1 MTDDERD
8 QRGPDGP
15 RTTGAPWM
23 QSLRRGDAGPA
34 VAEVRAAL
42 EEMSLLERRGPGP
55 ATFDQDLEA
64 GVRLFQQQRGLITD
78 GLVGPATYRALR
90 DARWSLGD
98 RMLSLHTPAPLTG
111 DDVFALQERLLE
123 LGYDSGRA
131 DGVFG
136 RQTEQALRS
145 FQRDYGMAAD
155 GMCGPR
161 TLRHLGYLGRKV
173 TGGRPGLLREQERL
187 HRAGPRMSGKR
198 IVIDP
203 GHGGE
208 HPGVEVGGHTEAALV
223 ADVAR
228 RLEGRMAAA
237 GMEALLSH
245 GPHDCPTDAERAGFA
260 NSAGADVLLSLHV
273 DANPSAAANG
283 LAAFHFGTGTGAT
296 STVGEALAGY
306 IHRELLARTRMLDCG
321 VHPRPWELLRL
332 TRMPA
337 VRVEM
342 GYLTNEHDRAAL
354 LDPAFRDVVAEGILV
369 AVKRLYLLGQNDKP
383 TGTFTFSD
391 ILQHEEGS
399 PAGV

>member
-1 MTDDERD
+1 
-8 QRGPDGP
+8 
-15 RTTGAPWM
+15 M
-23 QSLRRGDAGPA
+23 QLLSRGDAGPP

-42 EEMSLLERRGPGP
+42 EEMGILEPTGPGP
-55 ATFDQDLEA
+55 ALFDDQLEQA
-64 GVRLFQQQRGLITD
+64 VRIFQQRRGLITD
-78 GLVGPATYRALR
+78 GIVGPATYRALR
-90 DARWSLGD
+90 DARWALGD
-98 RMLSLHTPAPLTG
+98 RMLLLNTQQPLTG
-111 DDVFALQERLLE
+111 DDVFSLQERLLE

-145 FQRDYGMAAD
+145 FQRDYGMSPD

-187 HRAGPRMSGKR
+187 HRAGPRLSGKR

-203 GHGGE
+203 GHGGADR
-208 HPGVEVGGHTEAALV
+208 GVSVGTGADQVTEAGLV
-223 ADVAR
+223 GDIAR

-245 GPHDCPTDAERAGFA
+245 GPDDCPTDAERAGFA
-260 NSAGADVLLSLHV
+260 NSAGADVVLSLHV
-273 DANPSAAANG
+273 DANASPAANG

-296 STVGEALAGY
+296 STVGEALAGF

-337 VRVEM
+337 VRVEI
-342 GYLTNEHDRAAL
+342 GYLTNDRDRAAL
-354 LDPAFRDVVAEGILV
+354 LDPGFRDVVAEGILV
-369 AVKRLYLLGQNDKP
+369 AVKRLYLLGQDDKP
-383 TGTFTFSD
+383 TGTFTWAEV
-391 ILQHEEGS
+391 LQRES
-399 PAGV
+399 NRPAAAR

>member
-1 MTDDERD
+1 
-8 QRGPDGP
+8 
-15 RTTGAPWM
+15 M
-23 QSLRRGDAGPA
+23 QLLSRGDAGPP

-42 EEMSLLERRGPGP
+42 EEMGILEPTGPGP
-55 ATFDQDLEA
+55 ALFDEQLEQA
-64 GVRLFQQQRGLITD
+64 VRIFQQHRGLITD
-78 GLVGPATYRALR
+78 GIVGPATYRALR
-90 DARWSLGD
+90 DARWALGD
-98 RMLSLHTPAPLTG
+98 RMLLLNTQAPLTG

-145 FQRDYGMAAD
+145 FQRDYGMSPD

-187 HRAGPRMSGKR
+187 HRAGPRLSGKR

-203 GHGGE
+203 GHGGAD
-208 HPGVEVGGHTEAALV
+208 HGVAVGRGPDAVTEAGIV
-223 ADVAR
+223 GDIAR

-260 NSAGADVLLSLHV
+260 NSAGADVVLSLHV
-273 DANPSAAANG
+273 DANASPAANG

-296 STVGEALAGY
+296 STVGEALAGF

-337 VRVEM
+337 VRVEI
-342 GYLTNEHDRAAL
+342 GYLTNERDRAAL
-354 LDPAFRDVVAEGILV
+354 LDPGFRDVVAEGILV
-369 AVKRLYLLGQNDKP
+369 AVKRLYLLGQDDKP
-383 TGTFTFSD
+383 TGTFTWAEV
-391 ILQHEEGS
+391 LQRES
-399 PAGV
+399 NRPAGV

>member
-1 MTDDERD
+1 
-8 QRGPDGP
+8 
-15 RTTGAPWM
+15 M
-23 QSLRRGDAGPA
+23 QLLSRGDAGPP

-42 EEMSLLERRGPGP
+42 EALGIVEPTGPGP
-55 ATFDQDLEA
+55 VLFDEQLEHA
-64 GVRLFQQQRGLITD
+64 VRIFQQRRGLITD
-78 GLVGPATYRALR
+78 GIVGPATYRALR
-90 DARWSLGD
+90 DARWALGD
-98 RMLSLHTPAPLTG
+98 RMLLLNAASPLTG

-136 RQTEQALRS
+136 RQTEQALRG
-145 FQRDYGMAAD
+145 FQRDYGMSPD

-187 HRAGPRMSGKR
+187 HRAGPRLSGKR

-203 GHGGE
+203 GHGGADR
-208 HPGVEVGGHTEAALV
+208 GVSVGSGADAITEAGLV
-223 ADVAR
+223 DDIGR

-260 NSAGADVLLSLHV
+260 NSAGADVVLSLHV
-273 DANPSAAANG
+273 DANASPAANG

-296 STVGEALAGY
+296 STVGEALAGF

-332 TRMPA
+332 TRMQA

-342 GYLTNEHDRAAL
+342 GYLTNERDRAAL
-354 LDPAFRDVVAEGILV
+354 LDPGFRDVVAEGILV
-369 AVKRLYLLGQNDKP
+369 AVKRLYLLGQDDKP
-383 TGTFTFSD
+383 TGTFTWAEV
-391 ILQHEEGS
+391 LQRES
-399 PAGV
+399 NRPAGV

>member
-1 MTDDERD
+1 
-8 QRGPDGP
+8 
-15 RTTGAPWM
+15 M
-23 QSLRRGDAGPA
+23 QLLRRGDAGPP
-34 VAEVRAAL
+34 VAEVRAAMTGL
-42 EEMSLLERRGPGP
+42 RLLEPATPPGGP
-55 ATFDQDLEA
+55 AVFDEALEHA
-64 GVRLFQQQRGLITD
+64 VRVFQQQRGLITD
-78 GLVGPATYRALR
+78 GIVGPSTYRALR

-98 RMLSLHTPAPLTG
+98 RMLCLQTPTPMTG

-145 FQRDYGMAAD
+145 FQRDYGMGAD
-155 GMCGPR
+155 GLCGPR
-161 TLRHLGYLGRKV
+161 TLRHLEYLGRKV

-187 HRAGPRMSGKR
+187 HRAGPRLSGKR

-203 GHGGE
+203 GHGGPV
-208 HPGVEVGGHTEAALV
+208 PGVAVGSGADQVTEAGLV
-223 ADVAR
+223 SDIAR

-245 GPHDCPTDAERAGFA
+245 GPQDCPSDAERAGFA
-260 NSAGADVLLSLHV
+260 NSAGADVVLSLHI

-337 VRVEM
+337 VRVEI
-342 GYLTNEHDRAAL
+342 GYLTNGQDRASL
-354 LDPAFRDVVAEGILV
+354 LDPGFRDVVAEGILV

-391 ILQHEEGS
+391 ILQREEGS

>member
-1 MTDDERD
+1 
-8 QRGPDGP
+8 
-15 RTTGAPWM
+15 M
-23 QSLRRGDAGPA
+23 QLLRRGDAGPA
-34 VAEVRAAL
+34 VADVRTAL
-42 EEMSLLERRGPGP
+42 EEMSLLERGAPGP
-55 ATFDQDLEA
+55 AVFDPPLEA
-64 GVRLFQQQRGLITD
+64 AVRLFQQQRGLITD

-98 RMLSLHTPAPLTG
+98 RMLSLHAPAPLTG

-131 DGVFG
+131 DAVFG
-136 RQTEQALRS
+136 RQTEQALRG
-145 FQRDYGMAAD
+145 FQRDYGMTPD

-187 HRAGPRMSGKR
+187 HRAGPRLSGKR

-203 GHGGE
+203 GHGGDQ
-208 HPGVEVGGHTEAALV
+208 PGVMVAGHTEAALV

-245 GPHDCPTDAERAGFA
+245 GPHDCPTDSERAGFA
-260 NSAGADVLLSLHV
+260 NSAGADVVLSLHV
-273 DANPSAAANG
+273 DANPSPAANG
-283 LAAFHFGTGTGAT
+283 LAAFHFGTGTGAS

-337 VRVEM
+337 VRVEI
-342 GYLTNEHDRAAL
+342 GYLTNTRDREAL
-354 LDPAFRDVVAEGILV
+354 LDPGFRDVVAEGILV

-391 ILQHEEGS
+391 ILEHEEGS

>member
-1 MTDDERD
+1 
-8 QRGPDGP
+8 
-15 RTTGAPWM
+15 M
-23 QSLRRGDAGPA
+23 QLLRRGDSGPP

-42 EEMSLLERRGPGP
+42 EQLRLLEPAGP
-55 ATFDQDLEA
+55 AIFDDALEQA
-64 GVRLFQQQRGLITD
+64 VRAFQQHRGLITD
-78 GLVGPATYRALR
+78 GIVGPSTYRALR

-98 RMLSLHTPAPLTG
+98 RMLCLHTPTSMTG
-111 DDVFALQERLLE
+111 DDVFTLQERLLE

-145 FQRDYGMAAD
+145 FQRDYGMTPD
-155 GMCGPR
+155 GLCGPR
-161 TLRHLGYLGRKV
+161 TLRHLHYLGRKV

-187 HRAGPRMSGKR
+187 HRAGPRLSGKR

-203 GHGGE
+203 GHGGTL
-208 HPGVEVGGHTEAALV
+208 PGVAVGEVTEAVLV
-223 ADVAR
+223 HDIAR
-228 RLEGRMAAA
+228 RLEGRMVAA

-245 GPHDCPTDAERAGFA
+245 GQQECPSDAERAGFA
-260 NSAGADVLLSLHV
+260 NSAGADVVLSLHV
-273 DANPSAAANG
+273 DANPSPAANG
-283 LAAFHFGTGTGAT
+283 LAAFHFGTVNGAT
-296 STVGEALAGY
+296 STVGETLAGF

-337 VRVEM
+337 VRVEI
-342 GYLTNEHDRAAL
+342 GYLTNDGDRAAL

-369 AVKRLYLLGQNDKP
+369 AVKRLYLLGRGDKP

-391 ILQHEEGS
+391 ILDHEEES
-399 PAGV
+399 PVGA

>member
-1 MTDDERD
+1 M
-8 QRGPDGP
+8 PL
-15 RTTGAPWM
+15 
-23 QSLRRGDAGPA
+23 LRHGDAGPP

-42 EEMSLLERRGPGP
+42 EEMDLLERTEPGP
-55 ATFDQDLEA
+55 AVFDEALERA
-64 GVRLFQQQRGLITD
+64 VRAFQQQRGLITD
-78 GLVGPATYRALR
+78 GIVGPSTYRALR

-98 RMLSLHTPAPLTG
+98 RMLCLHTPQHMTG
-111 DDVFALQERLLE
+111 DDVFSLQERLLE

-145 FQRDYGMAAD
+145 FQRDYGMSPD

-187 HRAGPRMSGKR
+187 HKAGPRLSGKR

-203 GHGGE
+203 GHGGPN
-208 HPGVEVGGHTEAALV
+208 PGVAVDGVTEADMV

-237 GMEALLSH
+237 GMEAMLSH
-245 GPHDCPTDAERAGFA
+245 GPHDDPTDAERAAFA
-260 NSAGADVLLSLHV
+260 NSAGADVVLSLHV
-273 DANPSAAANG
+273 DANPSPAANG
-283 LAAFHFGTGTGAT
+283 LAAFHFGTGNGAT
-296 STVGEALAGY
+296 STVGEALAGF

-337 VRVEM
+337 VRVEI
-342 GYLTNEHDRAAL
+342 GYLTNERDRAAL
-354 LDPAFRDVVAEGILV
+354 LDPGFRDVVAEGILV

-391 ILQHEEGS
+391 VLARELDRGEARAI
-399 PAGV
+399 

>member
-1 MTDDERD
+1 
-8 QRGPDGP
+8 
-15 RTTGAPWM
+15 M
-23 QSLRRGDAGPA
+23 QLLSRGDAGPP

-42 EEMSLLERRGPGP
+42 EALGILEPVGPGP
-55 ATFDQDLEA
+55 VLFDDQLEHA
-64 GVRLFQQQRGLITD
+64 VRLFQQRRGLITD
-78 GLVGPATYRALR
+78 GIVGPATYRALR
-90 DARWSLGD
+90 DARWALGD
-98 RMLSLHTPAPLTG
+98 RMLLLNAASPLTG

-136 RQTEQALRS
+136 RQTEQALRG
-145 FQRDYGMAAD
+145 FQRDYGMSPD

-187 HRAGPRMSGKR
+187 HRAGPRLSGKR

-203 GHGGE
+203 GHGGADR
-208 HPGVEVGGHTEAALV
+208 GVSVGSGAEAITEAGLV
-223 ADVAR
+223 DDIGR

-260 NSAGADVLLSLHV
+260 NSAGADVVLSLHV
-273 DANPSAAANG
+273 DANASPAANG

-296 STVGEALAGY
+296 STVGEALAGF

-342 GYLTNEHDRAAL
+342 GYLTNERDRAAL
-354 LDPAFRDVVAEGILV
+354 LDPGFRDVVAEGILV
-369 AVKRLYLLGQNDKP
+369 AVKRLYLLGQDDKP
-383 TGTFTFSD
+383 TGTFTWAEV
-391 ILQHEEGS
+391 LQRES
-399 PAGV
+399 NRPAGV

>member
-1 MTDDERD
+1 
-8 QRGPDGP
+8 
-15 RTTGAPWM
+15 M
-23 QSLRRGDAGPA
+23 QLLSRGDTGPA

-42 EEMSLLERRGPGP
+42 EGLGLLEP
-55 ATFDQDLEA
+55 ADAAHSVFDSALFDSALEDA
-64 GVRLFQQQRGLITD
+64 VRAFQQNRGLITD
-78 GLVGPATYRALR
+78 GVVGPATYRALR

-98 RMLSLHTPAPLTG
+98 RMLCLQMTNMMTG

-131 DGVFG
+131 DGAFG

-145 FQRDYGMAAD
+145 FQRDYGMAPD
-155 GMCGPR
+155 GICGPR

-187 HRAGPRMSGKR
+187 HRAGPRLSGKR

-203 GHGGE
+203 GHGGA
-208 HPGVEVGGHTEAALV
+208 HPGGAVGDVTEAGLV
-223 ADVAR
+223 SDIAR
-228 RLEGRMAAA
+228 RLEGRMSAA

-245 GPHDCPTDAERAGFA
+245 GPQDCPSDSERAAFA
-260 NSAGADVLLSLHV
+260 NTAGADVVLSLHV
-273 DANPSAAANG
+273 DANPSPAANG
-283 LAAFHFGTGTGAT
+283 LAAFHFGTGNGAT

-306 IHRELLARTRMLDCG
+306 IHRELLARTRMTDCG

-337 VRVEM
+337 VRVEI
-342 GYLTNEHDRAAL
+342 GYLTNASDRAAL

-391 ILQHEEGS
+391 ILQREEGS
-399 PAGV
+399 PIGA

>member
-1 MTDDERD
+1 
-8 QRGPDGP
+8 
-15 RTTGAPWM
+15 M
-23 QSLRRGDAGPA
+23 QLLSRGDAGPP

-42 EEMSLLERRGPGP
+42 EEMDILEPAGPGP
-55 ATFDQDLEA
+55 ALFDDLLEQA
-64 GVRLFQQQRGLITD
+64 VRIFQQQRGLITD
-78 GLVGPATYRALR
+78 GIVGPATYRALR
-90 DARWSLGD
+90 DARWALGD
-98 RMLSLHTPAPLTG
+98 RMLHLNTHAPLTG

-145 FQRDYGMAAD
+145 FQRDYGMSPD

-187 HRAGPRMSGKR
+187 HRAGPRLSGKR

-203 GHGGE
+203 GHGGP
-208 HPGVEVGGHTEAALV
+208 HPGAAVGQGADTVTEAGLV
-223 ADVAR
+223 ADIAR

-245 GPHDCPTDAERAGFA
+245 GPNDCPTDAERAGFA
-260 NSAGADVLLSLHV
+260 NSAGADVVLSLHV
-273 DANPSAAANG
+273 DANASAAANG

-296 STVGEALAGY
+296 STVGEALAGF
-306 IHRELLARTRMLDCG
+306 IHRELLARTQMLDCG

-342 GYLTNEHDRAAL
+342 GYLTNARDRAAL
-354 LDPAFRDVVAEGILV
+354 LDPGFRDIVAEGILV
-369 AVKRLYLLGQNDKP
+369 AVKRLYLLGQDDKP
-383 TGTFTFSD
+383 TGTFTFAEVLD
-391 ILQHEEGS
+391 RETTR

>member
-1 MTDDERD
+1 
-8 QRGPDGP
+8 
-15 RTTGAPWM
+15 M
-23 QSLRRGDAGPA
+23 QLLSRGDAGPP

-42 EEMSLLERRGPGP
+42 EEMGILEPTGPGP
-55 ATFDQDLEA
+55 ALFDEPLEQA
-64 GVRLFQQQRGLITD
+64 VRTFQQHRGLITD
-78 GLVGPATYRALR
+78 GIVGPATYRALR

-98 RMLSLHTPAPLTG
+98 RMLLLNTQQPLTG

-145 FQRDYGMAAD
+145 FQRDYGMSPD

-187 HRAGPRMSGKR
+187 HKAGPRLSGKR

-203 GHGGE
+203 GHGGADRGALIGAGPE
-208 HPGVEVGGHTEAALV
+208 AVTEAGLV
-223 ADVAR
+223 GDIAR

-245 GPHDCPTDAERAGFA
+245 GPQDCPTDAERAGFA
-260 NSAGADVLLSLHV
+260 NSAGADVVLSLHV
-273 DANPSAAANG
+273 DANTSPAANG

-296 STVGEALAGY
+296 STVGEALAGF

-337 VRVEM
+337 VRVEI
-342 GYLTNEHDRAAL
+342 GYLTNDRDRAAL
-354 LDPAFRDVVAEGILV
+354 LDPGFRDVVAEGILV
-369 AVKRLYLLGQNDKP
+369 AVKRLYLLGQDDKP
-383 TGTFTFSD
+383 TGTFTWAEV
-391 ILQHEEGS
+391 LQREANR
-399 PAGV
+399 PAAAR

>member
-1 MTDDERD
+1 
-8 QRGPDGP
+8 
-15 RTTGAPWM
+15 M
-23 QSLRRGDAGPA
+23 QLLSRGDAGPP

-42 EEMSLLERRGPGP
+42 EEMGILEPTGPGP
-55 ATFDQDLEA
+55 ALFDDQLEQA
-64 GVRLFQQQRGLITD
+64 VRIFQQRRGLITD
-78 GLVGPATYRALR
+78 GIVGPATYRALR
-90 DARWSLGD
+90 DARWALGD
-98 RMLSLHTPAPLTG
+98 RMLLLNTQQPLTG
-111 DDVFALQERLLE
+111 DDVFSLQERLLE

-145 FQRDYGMAAD
+145 FQRDYGMSPD

-187 HRAGPRMSGKR
+187 HRAGPRLSGKR

-203 GHGGE
+203 GHGGADR
-208 HPGVEVGGHTEAALV
+208 GVSVGTGPDQVTEAGLV
-223 ADVAR
+223 GDIAR

-245 GPHDCPTDAERAGFA
+245 GPDDCPTDAERAGFA
-260 NSAGADVLLSLHV
+260 NSAGADVVLSLHV
-273 DANPSAAANG
+273 DANSSPAANG

-296 STVGEALAGY
+296 STVGEALAGF

-337 VRVEM
+337 VRVEI
-342 GYLTNEHDRAAL
+342 GYLTNDRDRAAL
-354 LDPAFRDVVAEGILV
+354 LDPGFRDVVAEGILV
-369 AVKRLYLLGQNDKP
+369 AVKRLYLLGQDDKP
-383 TGTFTFSD
+383 TGTFTWAEV
-391 ILQHEEGS
+391 LQRES
-399 PAGV
+399 NRPAAAR

>member
-1 MTDDERD
+1 
-8 QRGPDGP
+8 
-15 RTTGAPWM
+15 M
-23 QSLRRGDAGPA
+23 QLLSRGDAGPP

-42 EEMSLLERRGPGP
+42 EEMGVLEPTGPGP
-55 ATFDQDLEA
+55 ALFDEQLEQA
-64 GVRLFQQQRGLITD
+64 VRIFQQHRGLITD
-78 GLVGPATYRALR
+78 GIVGPATYRALR
-90 DARWSLGD
+90 DARWALGD
-98 RMLSLHTPAPLTG
+98 RMLLLNTQSPLTG
-111 DDVFALQERLLE
+111 DDVFSLQERLLE

-145 FQRDYGMAAD
+145 FQRDYGMSPD

-187 HRAGPRMSGKR
+187 HRAGPRLSGKR

-203 GHGGE
+203 GHGGAD
-208 HPGVEVGGHTEAALV
+208 HGVSVGAGADTVTEAGIV
-223 ADVAR
+223 GDIAR

-260 NSAGADVLLSLHV
+260 NSAGADVVLSLHV
-273 DANPSAAANG
+273 DANASPAANG

-296 STVGEALAGY
+296 STVGEALAGF

-337 VRVEM
+337 VRVEI
-342 GYLTNEHDRAAL
+342 GYLTNDRDRAAL
-354 LDPAFRDVVAEGILV
+354 LDPGFRDVVAEGILV
-369 AVKRLYLLGQNDKP
+369 AVKRLYLLGQDDKP
-383 TGTFTFSD
+383 TGTFTWAEV
-391 ILQHEEGS
+391 LQREANR

>member
-1 MTDDERD
+1 
-8 QRGPDGP
+8 
-15 RTTGAPWM
+15 M
-23 QSLRRGDAGPA
+23 QLLSRGDTGPA

-42 EEMSLLERRGPGP
+42 QALGLLEPPAPGGAAP
-55 ATFDQDLEA
+55 EPSRFDGSLEDA
-64 GVRLFQQQRGLITD
+64 VRAFQQNRGLITD
-78 GLVGPATYRALR
+78 GVVGSATYRALR
-90 DARWSLGD
+90 DARWALGD
-98 RMLSLHTPAPLTG
+98 RMLCLQASNTMTG

-145 FQRDYGMAAD
+145 FQRDYGMAPD
-155 GMCGPR
+155 GICGPR

-203 GHGGE
+203 GHGGS
-208 HPGVEVGGHTEAALV
+208 HPGVAVGGVTEAGLV
-223 ADVAR
+223 ADIAR
-228 RLEGRMAAA
+228 RLEGRMSAA

-245 GPHDCPTDAERAGFA
+245 GPQDCPSDAERAGFA
-260 NSAGADVLLSLHV
+260 NTAGADVVLSLHV
-273 DANPSAAANG
+273 DANPSPAANG

-337 VRVEM
+337 VRVEI
-342 GYLTNEHDRAAL
+342 GYLTNETDRESL
-354 LDPAFRDVVAEGILV
+354 LDPAFRDIVAEGILV

-391 ILQHEEGS
+391 ILQREEGS
-399 PAGV
+399 PIGA